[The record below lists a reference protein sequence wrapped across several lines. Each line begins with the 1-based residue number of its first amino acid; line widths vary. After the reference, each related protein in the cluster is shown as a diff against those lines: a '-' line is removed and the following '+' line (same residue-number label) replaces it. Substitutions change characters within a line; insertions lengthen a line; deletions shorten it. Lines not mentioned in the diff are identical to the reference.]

1 MYIYRRE
8 ISEWCGYT
16 NQDCKETNH
25 IELIDSNYK
34 FRIKMEWHCNDSAMT
49 SSHFLYKFIY
59 CTLYLIYYFIYLD
72 YSLSCHLFRFFLLN
86 QLIKPFDV
94 FCLNFY
100 NISEVFSQILIN
112 ITHNDNF
119 LKIYKYKIYLF

>member
-1 MYIYRRE
+1 
-8 ISEWCGYT
+8 
-16 NQDCKETNH
+16 
-25 IELIDSNYK
+25 
-34 FRIKMEWHCNDSAMT
+34 MT

-86 QLIKPFDV
+86 QLIKPFDI

-100 NISEVFSQILIN
+100 NISDVFSQILIN

-119 LKIYKYKIYLF
+119 LKIYKYKNIPFPIIYALFLKSSLLLFKVPFKLQLEQAPNLSIVIYYL